1 MSPVC
6 ETNGMFVSHLSRH
19 SFPVLCLLLLK
30 KEETNSCS
38 IFTVN
43 VYKDYEKK
51 SNFSFA
57 LNEISHF
64 LLYYPLKLPVKLN
77 YITAHLYQL
86 YWNSKCVVQSIYCG
100 SFKSWKTCFS
110 LQFLQLPDYIGQ
122 GNLPK
127 GFLHIGHTC
136 YATHHWL
143 TFDVFYLYT
152 PTLLIPPPSVW
163 TPLTSLFC
171 TALLSCFVPPLLS
184 PLRLLSLWIVIVM
197 ERLIRPAYGCHRRQ
211 ISP

>member
-1 MSPVC
+1 MGC
-6 ETNGMFVSHLSRH
+6 L
-19 SFPVLCLLLLK
+19 FPICLAIHFLFSVYYYLK
-30 KEETNSCS
+30 K
-38 IFTVN
+38 
-43 VYKDYEKK
+43 KK
-51 SNFSFA
+51 QIAAVFSQLMFIRIMRRSQ
-57 LNEISHF
+57 ISVLLWRTLLSYF